1 MVVRNSNVFMRKS
14 RDVVA
19 RFEGFKMTKTQ
30 KEAEYLCAYLLTKS
44 VVVVVVVVAAA
55 ARESGALKK

>member
-1 MVVRNSNVFMRKS
+1 MRKS

>member
-1 MVVRNSNVFMRKS
+1 MRNSNAFMRKS

-19 RFEGFKMTKTQ
+19 RFEDFKMTKTQ

-44 VVVVVVVVAAA
+44 VVVVVVDVAA